1 MKTTTFKCPLKKK
14 KKIKSIINVKS
25 TAKKALSSELPEQ
38 AVCFGPF
45 ESLKCVLL
53 CEPHTIIAL
62 PFHCDFLSNHTQQI
76 SSFALSPSSFIST
89 VRNNSTTF
97 LLLSFF
103 FLMLNVS
110 FILLPR
116 TTNQQLCFFFFCNH
130 IVSSSF
136 PLLLQNLYIFFIFFK
151 WFMFVLLLVLVLSLR
166 GVCFNQ
172 FSCFVMD
179 SVFLVFIV

>member
-14 KKIKSIINVKS
+14 KFKSIINVKS

-62 PFHCDFLSNHTQQI
+62 HFHCDFLSNHTQQI

-97 LLLSFF
+97 LFLSFF
-103 FLMLNVS
+103 FNA
-110 FILLPR
+110 
-116 TTNQQLCFFFFCNH
+116 QCFFYFVTENNEILNH
-130 IVSSSF
+130 QLHSF
-136 PLLLQNLYIFFIFFK
+136 L
-151 WFMFVLLLVLVLSLR
+151 
-166 GVCFNQ
+166 
-172 FSCFVMD
+172 
-179 SVFLVFIV
+179 